1 MTTVK
6 ISYRVIAA
14 ILTVLTAV
22 MLAPAAN
29 ACSRVT
35 WLGPEGAV
43 ITGRSMDWPYS
54 FHSHLYAY
62 PRGLEQNGAGG
73 INSLKWTT
81 KYGAIV
87 VAGTTDPEGP
97 IDGIFDGMNEA
108 GLVANLLYLGE
119 SDFGPAPTD
128 DRPRLSFAAW
138 VQYVLTTY
146 KTVNE
151 VVDAFTDPAIYV
163 VPINFGPGGAAKPTV
178 HLSVTDASGD
188 SAIIEYLDGK
198 PVIHHGREYQVM
210 TNSPTYD
217 EQLKLDAQWD
227 NVDKNTDLPGSIQS
241 ADRFV
246 RASYYLENLPQTTD
260 QRQAVAG
267 VFSVM
272 RNVSVPWGV
281 GDPEHPNL
289 SPTYWRSVADST
301 TKVYYF
307 ESALSPN
314 IVWVNLNN
322 INFAPGSGVRAVAVE
337 ENYSIIGNID
347 KELKPAAPIRFL
359 APPANPPAGAAPAA
373 TGSGTTRSDATGAAE
388 PAKKTFGW
396 WWIPVGLAVVAVI
409 GALIRPLT
417 RRPVEAATLAATRA
431 PITPVPPAPP
441 VSPAST
447 ISDRQSSTAD
457 DSSIQVTYENNALGD
472 GEQSGTDKS
481 DSVPD

>member
-1 MTTVK
+1 
-6 ISYRVIAA
+6 
-14 ILTVLTAV
+14 
-22 MLAPAAN
+22 
-29 ACSRVT
+29 
-35 WLGPEGAV
+35 
-43 ITGRSMDWPYS
+43 
-54 FHSHLYAY
+54 
-62 PRGLEQNGAGG
+62 
-73 INSLKWTT
+73 
-81 KYGAIV
+81 
-87 VAGTTDPEGP
+87 
-97 IDGIFDGMNEA
+97 
-108 GLVANLLYLGE
+108 
-119 SDFGPAPTD
+119 
-128 DRPRLSFAAW
+128 
-138 VQYVLTTY
+138 
-146 KTVNE
+146 
-151 VVDAFTDPAIYV
+151 
-163 VPINFGPGGAAKPTV
+163 
-178 HLSVTDASGD
+178 
-188 SAIIEYLDGK
+188 
-198 PVIHHGREYQVM
+198 M

-217 EQLKLDAQWD
+217 EQLKLNAKWD
-227 NVDKNTDLPGSIQS
+227 KVDKNTDLPGSIQS

-301 TKVYYF
+301 SKVYYF

-373 TGSGTTRSDATGAAE
+373 TGPGATGSDATGSAE
-388 PAKKTFGW
+388 PAKKAFGW
-396 WWIPVGLAVVAVI
+396 WWIPVGLAVVAMV

-417 RRPVEAATLAATRA
+417 RRPAEAASLAATRA
-431 PITPVPPAPP
+431 PIAPVPPATP
-441 VSPAST
+441 VSPDPT
-447 ISDRQSSTAD
+447 ISDRQTSAAD
-457 DSSIQVTYENNALGD
+457 ASSIQVTYENNALGD